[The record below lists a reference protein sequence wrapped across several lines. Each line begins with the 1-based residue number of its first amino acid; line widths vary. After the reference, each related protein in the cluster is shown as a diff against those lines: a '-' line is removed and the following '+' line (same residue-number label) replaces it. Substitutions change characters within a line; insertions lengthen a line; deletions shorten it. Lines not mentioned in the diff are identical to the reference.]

1 MYFFLHKVNVG
12 TAFGLK
18 NLSYIIFSLK
28 IQVMRPKS
36 IIASLFFSIFFFSCV
51 SSKKYKQ
58 AQTDYANLQVKQSQL
73 EGDLSNCNTEKANLA
88 RQKSEL
94 ENDKVNLN
102 SRIADMNRQM
112 DFLKENNTTVLKQLQ
127 DLSVISSS
135 QAESIRKSLDNL
147 GVKDAYIMDL
157 QTAMARKDSLNM
169 ALVMNLKGAIGN
181 MNDKDI
187 NIKVDKGVVYIDISD
202 KMLFKTGKYE
212 VTPQAKE
219 VLGKVAMVLK
229 NQPDIEFM
237 VEGHTDNVPYRSGV
251 LLDNWDLSVKRA
263 TAVVRILQNQY
274 GLDPAKMAAAGR
286 GEYNPL
292 MDNSSDESRAVNRR
306 TRIVILPQLDQFFKL
321 LEAKK
326 A

>member
-1 MYFFLHKVNVG
+1 MK
-12 TAFGLK
+12 LK
-18 NLSYIIFSLK
+18 LIT
-28 IQVMRPKS
+28 
-36 IIASLFFSIFFFSCV
+36 ASLFFTLFLFSCV

-58 AQTDYANLQVKQSQL
+58 SQADYANLQVKHAQL
-73 EGDLSNCNTEKANLA
+73 EGDLSNCNNDKAKLSKDKSDLEAEKA
-88 RQKSEL
+88 S
-94 ENDKVNLN
+94 LN
-102 SRIADMNRQM
+102 TRIADLNKQM
-112 DFLKENNTTVLKQLQ
+112 DFLKDNNTTVLKQLQ

-135 QAESIRKSLDNL
+135 QAESIKKSLDNI
-147 GVKDAYIMDL
+147 GVKDAYIIDL

-181 MNDKDI
+181 LNDEDI

-212 VTPQAKE
+212 VTSQAKE

-237 VEGHTDNVPYRSGV
+237 VEGHTDNVPFRSGV

-274 GLDPAKMAAAGR
+274 GLDPKKMSAAGR
-286 GEYNPL
+286 GEYYPL
-292 MDNSSDESRAVNRR
+292 KDNSTSDNRAINRR
-306 TRIVILPQLDQFFKL
+306 TRIVILPQLDQFFQL
-321 LEAKK
+321 LEQRKT
-326 A
+326 

>member
-1 MYFFLHKVNVG
+1 
-12 TAFGLK
+12 
-18 NLSYIIFSLK
+18 
-28 IQVMRPKS
+28 MRPRS

-88 RQKSEL
+88 RQKSAL

-102 SRIADMNRQM
+102 SRIADLNRQM

-212 VTPQAKE
+212 VTQQAKE

>member
-1 MYFFLHKVNVG
+1 
-12 TAFGLK
+12 
-18 NLSYIIFSLK
+18 
-28 IQVMRPKS
+28 MRFRS
-36 IIASLFFSIFFFSCV
+36 IIISLFFSIFLFSCV

-58 AQTDYANLQVKQSQL
+58 SQANYADLQLKHTQL
-73 EGDLSNCNTEKANLA
+73 EGDLSNCNNEKANLV

-94 ENDKVNLN
+94 ENDKANLN
-102 SRIADMNRQM
+102 GRIADMNRQM

-135 QAESIRKSLDNL
+135 QAESIKKSLDNL

-157 QTAMARKDSLNM
+157 QAAMARKDSLNM

-202 KMLFKTGKYE
+202 KMLFRTGKYE

-229 NQPDIEFM
+229 NQPGIEFM
-237 VEGHTDNVPYRSGV
+237 VEGHTDNVPYHSGV

-292 MDNSSDESRAVNRR
+292 MDNNNDENRAVNRR

-321 LEAKK
+321 LESKK